1 MIGTQ
6 AGWRFVTMARA
17 TARLKSAALGLL
29 VLVPTLTGPVLAH
42 SELRRSD
49 PRDGAQLASPPAAIE
64 LVFNE
69 KVQVTAVRLYAD
81 DGKEIIME
89 RSPIAERTSERRNLP
104 ALQPGAY
111 RIEWRAISADGHPVG
126 GAIRFRIGG

>member
-1 MIGTQ
+1 MTN
-6 AGWRFVTMARA
+6 ARA
-17 TARLKSAALGLL
+17 AALLKPAALSLL
-29 VLVPTLTGPVLAH
+29 VLMSALAGPVLAH

-81 DGKEIIME
+81 DGKEIGME
-89 RSPIAERTSERRNLP
+89 RSPIAERSSERRNLP
-104 ALQPGAY
+104 ALRPGSY

-126 GAIRFRIGG
+126 GTIRFRIGGG

>member
-1 MIGTQ
+1 MTK
-6 AGWRFVTMARA
+6 ARA
-17 TARLKSAALGLL
+17 AALLKPAALSLL
-29 VLVPTLTGPVLAH
+29 VLTSALAGPVLGH

-49 PRDGAQLASPPAAIE
+49 PRDGAQLVSPPVAIE

-69 KVQVTAVRLYAD
+69 KVQVTAIRLFAD
-81 DGKEIIME
+81 DGKEISME
-89 RSPIAERTSERRNLP
+89 RSPIAERATERRGLP
-104 ALQPGAY
+104 ALQPGSY